1 MADFKWNKDGIN
13 MKRLSIKNVS
23 GLPLMLVLLAAC
35 ATSPYPRVDAE
46 FGQAVDMAK
55 AQQTLNPD
63 ASLNTEPVV
72 GIDGI
77 ASDAGFDN
85 YRNSFI
91 NRPAT
96 TTGGTEFGSGGEGS
110 SGGQ

>member
-1 MADFKWNKDGIN
+1 MGFN

-23 GLPLMLVLLAAC
+23 GLPLMLMLLAGC
-35 ATSPYPRVDAE
+35 ATSPYPRLDAK
-46 FGQAVDMAK
+46 FGEAVDMAK
-55 AQQTLNPD
+55 AQQTINPD

-85 YRNSFI
+85 YRDSFI
-91 NRPAT
+91 NRPAP
-96 TTGGTEFGSGGEGS
+96 TTGGTEFGSGGGGGNN
-110 SGGQ
+110 GGQ